1 MLALEHINMLINPF
15 FRPLISFIVSS
26 SPVFL
31 TDLIFSFLLQDLQ
44 EEGQVV
50 QVGSLGARW
59 VLMQHAEP
67 WLLTVADSKQW
78 SHSHPASDRLKDQH
92 NRSLRGKR
100 CRREAPQETEGP
112 PAKRSAVDKQEGED
126 AERLSSDIREK
137 LSKEEQMKKKGREDE
152 GSGDKLLNLE
162 EEGGKQMQPE
172 EEREEAGKEKV
183 ETEERQ
189 EEKKKLIAGEDIMDD
204 EKEEAGPAGVDDE

>member
-1 MLALEHINMLINPF
+1 MLINSF
-15 FRPLISFIVSS
+15 FRPLINFIVSS

-78 SHSHPASDRLKDQH
+78 SHSHPASDRLKNQH
-92 NRSLRGKR
+92 NSSLRGKR

-112 PAKRSAVDKQEGED
+112 PAKRSAVDKQEGDD
-126 AERLSSDIREK
+126 AERLSSGITREK
-137 LSKEEQMKKKGREDE
+137 LSKEEQMKKKYRQDE
-152 GSGDKLLNLE
+152 GRGDKLLNLE

-183 ETEERQ
+183 
-189 EEKKKLIAGEDIMDD
+189 IAKEDSIDN